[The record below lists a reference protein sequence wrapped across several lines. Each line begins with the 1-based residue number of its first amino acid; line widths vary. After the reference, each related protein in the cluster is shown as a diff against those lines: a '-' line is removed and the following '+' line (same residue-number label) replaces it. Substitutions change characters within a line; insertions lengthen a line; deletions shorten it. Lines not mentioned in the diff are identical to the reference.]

1 MELKERFYGSI
12 IGGIVGDSY
21 GSPYEF
27 KERDTY
33 TITQNMEYNHNFK
46 LEAGSYTDDT
56 SMMMCLMNSL
66 HEKGFDHNDQMEK
79 YHQWRMNGYMSVNGT
94 CFDIGRTCN
103 MAIAEF
109 LLAKRLGTFD
119 PEKYYGLD
127 HELSSGNGSI
137 MRLAP
142 IPIFYHDSE
151 KDVRKYS
158 ILSSKVTH
166 GSLECLESA
175 ELMGRILFQIFNGT
189 EKKDLFLPIE
199 TFKSKKVQDISQA
212 SFLNKKRQDIQTT
225 GYVIHTLEAAL
236 WSFMNTSN
244 YKDGLYMLAKMGQDV
259 DTVLCVYGQIAGA
272 YYGYHGIPNNLVFEL
287 QNQDLLFLLITQFIK
302 VVSKKDLTVNRVNLS

>member
-12 IGGIVGDSY
+12 IGGIVGDAY

-33 TITQNMEYNHNFK
+33 TITPNMEYNTNFK

-66 HEKGFDHNDQMEK
+66 YEKDGFDHNDQMDK
-79 YHQWRMNGYMSVNGT
+79 YHKWRMNGYMSVNGR
-94 CFDIGRTCN
+94 CFDIGRTCS
-103 MAIAEF
+103 MAIGEY
-109 LLAKRLGTFD
+109 LLAQRLGNFD

-127 HELSSGNGSI
+127 YELSSGNGSI
-137 MRLAP
+137 MRLTP
-142 IPIFYHDSE
+142 IPIFFYNSE
-151 KDVRKYS
+151 TETRKYS
-158 ILSSKVTH
+158 RLSSKVTH
-166 GSLECLESA
+166 ASIECLESS

-189 EKKDLFLPIE
+189 DKKDLFLPKE
-199 TFKSKKVQDISQA
+199 SFSSKKVQDLSQA
-212 SFLNKKRQDIQTT
+212 TFLHKKRKDIHTT

-244 YKDGLYMLAKMGQDV
+244 YKDGLYVLAKMGKDV

-272 YYGYHGIPNNLVFEL
+272 YYGYKNIPENLVFGL
-287 QNQDLLFLLITQFIK
+287 QNQDELLVLIQQFINF
-302 VVSKKDLTVNRVNLS
+302 L